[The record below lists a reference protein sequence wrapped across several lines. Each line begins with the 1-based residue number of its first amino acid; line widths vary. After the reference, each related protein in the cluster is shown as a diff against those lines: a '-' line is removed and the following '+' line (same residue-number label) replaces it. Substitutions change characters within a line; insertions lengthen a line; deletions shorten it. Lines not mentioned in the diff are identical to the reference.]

1 MFYTKAM
8 YISVIILAKR
18 NRRLQN
24 SAAVLKY
31 KEKIMQWK
39 QRLFTEKRSEEKM
52 ILQKKRSERKDYVQ

>member
-18 NRRLQN
+18 NLRLQN